1 LNTNMYRP
9 FGFLLLL
16 LQQSILSSAQVSIK
30 DLVFESLTYDI
41 GTIFDDQTGVTARYY
56 FTNKGKNP
64 FISSAIDVS
73 CGCTNPHITKDTV
86 LPGESAQI
94 FAQFNPKGFLGK
106 TSKWVYLRGNLTDAY
121 QVELTFTAN
130 IKNQYTN
137 NNKGEYYRGQ
147 YGYLLINRNSF
158 TWGNQLNDAKFTD
171 TLLIANDGYHDIT
184 IKKAQNKSGFFT
196 FRDLPITISPDER
209 KVMLVDVDLTKLDTV
224 GPLGGMVK
232 LYTDDRFIPNK
243 ELTYSINYVVDYSKL
258 KKREVKKAP
267 RIYMS
272 TNAIEMGEM
281 YSGTVRKKKLTITN
295 NGKSNLKLQRIQSD
309 CTCTLLNPRKKV
321 LKPGESVQVEVKY
334 DSLYK
339 NGTQVK
345 RIKIYSNDPINPL
358 TTIFVYAT
366 VKSRG

>member
-1 LNTNMYRP
+1 
-9 FGFLLLL
+9 
-16 LQQSILSSAQVSIK
+16 
-30 DLVFESLTYDI
+30 
-41 GTIFDDQTGVTARYY
+41 
-56 FTNKGKNP
+56 
-64 FISSAIDVS
+64 
-73 CGCTNPHITKDTV
+73 
-86 LPGESAQI
+86 
-94 FAQFNPKGFLGK
+94 
-106 TSKWVYLRGNLTDAY
+106 
-121 QVELTFTAN
+121 
-130 IKNQYTN
+130 
-137 NNKGEYYRGQ
+137 
-147 YGYLLINRNSF
+147 
-158 TWGNQLNDAKFTD
+158 
-171 TLLIANDGYHDIT
+171 
-184 IKKAQNKSGFFT
+184 
-196 FRDLPITISPDER
+196 
-209 KVMLVDVDLTKLDTV
+209 MLVDVDLTKLDTV

-321 LKPGESVQVEVKY
+321 LKPGESVHVEVKY